1 MSKNKNNSQQI
12 IINENIFKNIDS
24 LTKKLSSSLNLQKK
38 FIKDIHNLFQKNNIE
53 NEVQNKK
60 EISLVNKIVENLPE
74 LIKQL
79 GIPFSYYLLTEKN
92 MIIIL
97 INMFFERNDEKI
109 GKIFEKSLDCFSFT
123 FIFDDANKLKSQ
135 LIEVE
140 ILKKEEYDNPN
151 FIMKKS
157 EHYIFDETLK
167 LLNELKKL
175 ENTDI
180 DIIYISKLEKE
191 YYKIISDIGKLPNSQ
206 THVTQ
211 AQIDFYLELV
221 KPVGDYLNKFKNNK
235 NDNNKFGTNNPKI
248 KESKSK
254 NDKIIGIN
262 NDKDEE
268 NEEIQNYSKE
278 VIDIMNKPLNERT
291 FFYRNE
297 KIKEKRSQLIEFKN
311 YSIPLNQEN
320 GEDLKQQMCGFLNS
334 QGGRLYIGINDQNIV
349 KGIVLNYKKRDNLR
363 NSLINLT
370 YDFYPKC
377 RLDKFFI
384 YFIPIK
390 NMKDQDFVPNL
401 YVIKIR
407 IYPGNKDK
415 LYSMI
420 NVGYQST
427 IRKEGKCIELN
438 SNEIYEEI
446 IRRDEDKSNNQEEK
460 DINIKD
466 PEPEVN
472 QQDLENND
480 DDDNNP
486 TFGNEN
492 LNNSIKKIIK
502 EKGQNSKKKKLI
514 KNMVRE
520 GTIVVKV
527 SNIDENVALNDV
539 NRFFNKS
546 RCASQKF
553 FNEGYGYLNFSSLND
568 ANNCIANYNGK
579 KIGNKKIKLKIMND
593 EIKV

>member
-1 MSKNKNNSQQI
+1 
-12 IINENIFKNIDS
+12 
-24 LTKKLSSSLNLQKK
+24 
-38 FIKDIHNLFQKNNIE
+38 
-53 NEVQNKK
+53 
-60 EISLVNKIVENLPE
+60 
-74 LIKQL
+74 
-79 GIPFSYYLLTEKN
+79 
-92 MIIIL
+92 
-97 INMFFERNDEKI
+97 
-109 GKIFEKSLDCFSFT
+109 
-123 FIFDDANKLKSQ
+123 
-135 LIEVE
+135 
-140 ILKKEEYDNPN
+140 
-151 FIMKKS
+151 
-157 EHYIFDETLK
+157 
-167 LLNELKKL
+167 
-175 ENTDI
+175 
-180 DIIYISKLEKE
+180 
-191 YYKIISDIGKLPNSQ
+191 
-206 THVTQ
+206 
-211 AQIDFYLELV
+211 
-221 KPVGDYLNKFKNNK
+221 
-235 NDNNKFGTNNPKI
+235 
-248 KESKSK
+248 
-254 NDKIIGIN
+254 
-262 NDKDEE
+262 
-268 NEEIQNYSKE
+268 
-278 VIDIMNKPLNERT
+278 
-291 FFYRNE
+291 
-297 KIKEKRSQLIEFKN
+297 
-311 YSIPLNQEN
+311 
-320 GEDLKQQMCGFLNS
+320 MCGFLNS

-401 YVIKIR
+401 YIIKIR
-407 IYPGNKDK
+407 IYPGNKNK

-427 IRKEGKCIELN
+427 IRRDGKCIELD

-446 IRRDEDKSNNQEEK
+446 IRRDEDKYNNQEEK

-527 SNIDENVALNDV
+527 SNIDENIPLNDV

-568 ANNCIANYNGK
+568 ANNCIVNYNGK

-593 EIKV
+593 EIKI